1 MYPILLEIN
10 GYILPAWHVMFLL
23 AAIATGYS
31 FLYFGQRAGFDPRAL
46 RLLYLMSYLGG
57 YFGARGFNI
66 VAEEQGL
73 SVMSPSIFFGQLLT
87 PGGMTFYGGF
97 LGALVMGGGFMW
109 LWRDFRVKPYSSA
122 VKAESHKLRLWDLA
136 LLCGFLGLA
145 IGRIGCFLN
154 GDDFGKVVRD
164 PHWQFI
170 AVSFPKVV
178 DFLPRYPVQL
188 MSTLFATLL
197 FLVGIK
203 TWLKQS
209 LRPGKIGVLAICTY
223 GAFRFLIEFLRGD
236 PRQFLAG
243 YSISQ
248 WVSAA
253 LLATIAILAV
263 IKLTASLARSK
274 TPSNGTL

>member
-1 MYPILLEIN
+1 MYPILLEFN
-10 GYILPAWHVMFLL
+10 NYILPAWHVLFLL
-23 AAIATGYS
+23 AAVATGYS

-46 RLLYLMSYLGG
+46 RLLYLASYLGG
-57 YFGARGFNI
+57 YFGARGFNLI
-66 VAEEQGL
+66 AEEQGL
-73 SVMSPSIFFGQLLT
+73 SPMSYSLFLRQLLT

-97 LGALVMGGGFMW
+97 LGALVTGGGFMW
-109 LWRDFRVKPYSSA
+109 LWHDFRAKPYPASS
-122 VKAESHKLRLWDLA
+122 KAKGHKLRLWDLA

-164 PHWQFI
+164 SHWQFL

-178 DFLPRYPVQL
+178 DFMPRYPVQL
-188 MSTLFATLL
+188 MSTFFATIL
-197 FLVGIK
+197 FVAGIK
-203 TWLKQS
+203 IWQQQRF
-209 LRPGKIGVLAICTY
+209 RPGKIGILAICAY
-223 GAFRFLIEFLRGD
+223 GIFRFFIEFLRGD
-236 PRQFLAG
+236 PRQFFAG

-253 LLATIAILAV
+253 VLATIALAV
-263 IKLTASLARSK
+263 SIQCITALARSK